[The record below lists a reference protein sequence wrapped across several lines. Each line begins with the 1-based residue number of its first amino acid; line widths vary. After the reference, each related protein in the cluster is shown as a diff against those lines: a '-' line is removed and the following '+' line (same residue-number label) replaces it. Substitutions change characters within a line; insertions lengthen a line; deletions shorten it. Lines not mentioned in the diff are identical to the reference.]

1 MWTLDLCP
9 EYKKQSAH
17 IIHCVTAKYIWIFDV
32 KELWW
37 WLPPYRFFVILL
49 QIALSH
55 KLFSSKAV
63 YLFLRLILVTFSYSR
78 VIWLQDMRSTVGEG
92 QAIARDN
99 RFLQQKNYKTAKQY
113 SFHSQQTSGKEK
125 AQVLKRFH
133 KTSSLIKSMR

>member
-1 MWTLDLCP
+1 MAATL
-9 EYKKQSAH
+9 Q
-17 IIHCVTAKYIWIFDV
+17 V
-32 KELWW
+32 
-37 WLPPYRFFVILL
+37 FVVLL

-99 RFLQQKNYKTAKQY
+99 RFLQQKTIKQL
-113 SFHSQQTSGKEK
+113 SNIVFIHSRPQ
-125 AQVLKRFH
+125 ARKRLRF
-133 KTSSLIKSMR
+133 